1 MYEKKSTEQLM
12 ALLTACAC
20 GMAILCFFLPMV
32 TVDFLGS
39 WSSNGFDLIEEY
51 GDDTYAMIIPLA
63 CSVLG
68 VLFAL
73 LASKNRKVLIVNIIL
88 SLVAMVYIFGMYM
101 YEVEDSF
108 GEAGVGFYAF
118 VIMHLAAIVMSIVA
132 LTRPTGEIVNK
143 VVPAKKVC
151 PKCGK
156 TVGEEQLFC
165 DSCGTDL
172 RKKPEPPKENRCK
185 ACGKVIDKDV
195 AFCRFCGASTKDLPV
210 PPTPPEPPV
219 PPMPSTPHVRPVPSS
234 DKVKRTAICPHC
246 GAKQMEGTV
255 ICKYCGTSMQ

>member
-1 MYEKKSTEQLM
+1 MYEKKSTQQLM

-20 GMAILCFFLPMV
+20 GMAILCFFLPML
-32 TVDFLGS
+32 TVNFFGS
-39 WSSNGFDLIEEY
+39 WSFNGFNLIDEY
-51 GDDTYAMIIPLA
+51 GDDSYPLIIALA
-63 CSVLG
+63 CSAIGIIL
-68 VLFAL
+68 AL
-73 LASKNRKVLIVNIIL
+73 VANKNRKVLIGNIALSIIGMTFMFIL
-88 SLVAMVYIFGMYM
+88 FG
-101 YEVEDSF
+101 EEELFS
-108 GEAGVGFYAF
+108 EAGVGFYAF
-118 VIMHLAAIVMSIVA
+118 VVMHLAAVIMAIVA
-132 LTRPTGEIVNK
+132 LTRPVDEIANK
-143 VVPAKKVC
+143 VAPAKKTC
-151 PKCGK
+151 HKCGK
-156 TVGEEQLFC
+156 SVGEEQLFC
-165 DSCGTDL
+165 DGCGADL

-255 ICKYCGTSMQ
+255 ICKYCGTSMK